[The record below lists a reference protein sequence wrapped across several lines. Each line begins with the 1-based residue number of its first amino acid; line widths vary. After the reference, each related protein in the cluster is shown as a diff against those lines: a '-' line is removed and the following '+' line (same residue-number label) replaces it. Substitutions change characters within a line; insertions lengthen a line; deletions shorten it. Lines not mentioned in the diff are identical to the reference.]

1 MEPVRI
7 HVLGRAAAA
16 QADIDESGGDAGCC
30 GVESVVDIGQVSDC
44 CDVAGCDGCGEE
56 VDVVVVQVK

>member
-44 CDVAGCDGCGEE
+44 CDVAGCDEE
-56 VDVVVVQVK
+56 VDVVVVVQVK

>member
-44 CDVAGCDGCGEE
+44 CDAAGGAGCGDE
-56 VDVVVVQVK
+56 VVAVVVQVK